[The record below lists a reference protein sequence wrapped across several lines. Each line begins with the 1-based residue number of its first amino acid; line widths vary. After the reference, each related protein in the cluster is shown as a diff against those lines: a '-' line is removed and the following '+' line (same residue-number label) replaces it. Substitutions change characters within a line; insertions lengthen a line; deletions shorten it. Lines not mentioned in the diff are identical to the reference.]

1 MATDPSLR
9 GGQQSRRKSGN
20 EPGRGWPE
28 KNGGPNGG
36 GSFTASSQDIHRTL
50 PHSIEAEQGVLGS
63 MLISPREIIAEC
75 VEKINEEY
83 FYVPAHQTIYV
94 VLVELWNA
102 GQGIDLIT
110 FTQVLR
116 DRNLLE
122 TVGGA
127 AAVTSL
133 FTFVPTAANVTYYL
147 EIVREKY
154 ILRQIIAA
162 CTESVRRSFEEQDE
176 VHNLLDEVEQKIFSV
191 GEDRFKG
198 QVLTMKDQVMEAIE
212 AIEHL
217 YERRGGITGIS
228 TGFAELDRMTN
239 GLHESEMI
247 VIAARPSMGK
257 CLTSDS
263 EITLADGSIA
273 TIEEIVRGQRA
284 RLLTLGADWRFRF
297 IEPSAFVDDGIKPVY
312 HVVTRLGRSIET
324 TLAHPFLSFS
334 GWTKLEDLKPGM
346 QIAVPRALRVFGE
359 ESCRDCEIKLLAYL
373 IGDGC
378 LTDTTPEFTNGNPRL
393 RADFAEAAREFGDL
407 SVRED
412 TSANTRTPSLHVAK
426 DRTSLTRQRQEFGR
440 RLRLIVKSHSR
451 SADAIARAAG
461 VLPSSLSQWAS
472 GRVAPGAKALE
483 RLCTALGVSVT
494 ELLPNGLAAISRN
507 ARNPLTLWLARLG
520 LWEKGAHAKHV
531 PPFVFRLKREAIA
544 LFLNRLFAT
553 DGWATLLAS
562 GQIQL
567 GYSSVSARLIRQIQ
581 HLLLRFGVIVSIR
594 HRQVKYGSGQR
605 SAWQLDITDADSI
618 KTFAANIGIFG
629 KEDAV
634 ERCRAAA
641 ARKRPHTNRD
651 LIPPQ
656 VWAHLAKAKGSRSW
670 AAVARSAGF
679 AAFSNIH
686 VGRRAL
692 SRRRLAALAAA
703 VEDGALE
710 QLATSDVY
718 WDTIV
723 SIMPAGEKQV
733 YDLTIR
739 DTHNFVA
746 NDICVHNTALAMNIA
761 EHVAINEKL
770 PVAVFS
776 LEMSSQQLVQRLL
789 CSRARV
795 NLQKVRDGFL
805 AERDFPSLTAA
816 ASKLAEAQIFI
827 DDSASLS
834 ILELRAKARRLK
846 AQKDIKLIVVDY
858 LQLLRSTTR
867 RAQDNRQLE
876 ISEISSGLKGLAK
889 ELKVPVLVLAQL
901 NRQPEARTGGKPR
914 LSDLRESGSIE
925 QDADLV
931 GLLVRPEIYEEDE
944 DARAE
949 KAGEAE
955 LIIAKQRNGPVGE
968 VSLTFLKEFTRFEDR
983 ARNVPEPM

>member
-9 GGQQSRRKSGN
+9 GGQQSRKKSGA
-20 EPGRGWPE
+20 EPGRGWPQ

-36 GSFTASSQDIHRTL
+36 GLLASNSPDIHNRAL
-50 PHSIEAEQGVLGS
+50 PHSVEAEQGVLGS

-75 VEKINEEY
+75 VEKINETY
-83 FYVPAHQTIYV
+83 FYVPAHQTIYE

-176 VHNLLDEVEQKIFSV
+176 VNNLLDEVEQKIFSV

-198 QVLTMKDQVMEAIE
+198 QLLTMKDQVMEAIE
-212 AIEHL
+212 AIEQL

-257 CLTSDS
+257 
-263 EITLADGSIA
+263 
-273 TIEEIVRGQRA
+273 
-284 RLLTLGADWRFRF
+284 
-297 IEPSAFVDDGIKPVY
+297 
-312 HVVTRLGRSIET
+312 
-324 TLAHPFLSFS
+324 
-334 GWTKLEDLKPGM
+334 
-346 QIAVPRALRVFGE
+346 
-359 ESCRDCEIKLLAYL
+359 
-373 IGDGC
+373 
-378 LTDTTPEFTNGNPRL
+378 
-393 RADFAEAAREFGDL
+393 
-407 SVRED
+407 
-412 TSANTRTPSLHVAK
+412 
-426 DRTSLTRQRQEFGR
+426 
-440 RLRLIVKSHSR
+440 
-451 SADAIARAAG
+451 
-461 VLPSSLSQWAS
+461 
-472 GRVAPGAKALE
+472 
-483 RLCTALGVSVT
+483 
-494 ELLPNGLAAISRN
+494 
-507 ARNPLTLWLARLG
+507 
-520 LWEKGAHAKHV
+520 
-531 PPFVFRLKREAIA
+531 
-544 LFLNRLFAT
+544 
-553 DGWATLLAS
+553 
-562 GQIQL
+562 
-567 GYSSVSARLIRQIQ
+567 
-581 HLLLRFGVIVSIR
+581 
-594 HRQVKYGSGQR
+594 
-605 SAWQLDITDADSI
+605 
-618 KTFAANIGIFG
+618 
-629 KEDAV
+629 
-634 ERCRAAA
+634 
-641 ARKRPHTNRD
+641 
-651 LIPPQ
+651 
-656 VWAHLAKAKGSRSW
+656 
-670 AAVARSAGF
+670 
-679 AAFSNIH
+679 
-686 VGRRAL
+686 
-692 SRRRLAALAAA
+692 
-703 VEDGALE
+703 
-710 QLATSDVY
+710 
-718 WDTIV
+718 
-723 SIMPAGEKQV
+723 
-733 YDLTIR
+733 
-739 DTHNFVA
+739 
-746 NDICVHNTALAMNIA
+746 TALAMNIA

-776 LEMSSQQLVQRLL
+776 LEMSGQQLVQRLL

-968 VSLTFLKEFTRFEDR
+968 IALTFLKEFTRFEDR
-983 ARNVPEPM
+983 ARNVAEPN